1 MGVSQSITY
10 DIPPKCLLTFH
21 SEMTGHIVM
30 SCTVACQ
37 THIKD
42 MVALNMLDIN
52 IRTPYKT
59 ATLLNAMRTSNG
71 HPRHAYAAMKHPPRI
86 SCGKHNTAV

>member
-1 MGVSQSITY
+1 
-10 DIPPKCLLTFH
+10 
-21 SEMTGHIVM
+21 
-30 SCTVACQ
+30 
-37 THIKD
+37 
-42 MVALNMLDIN
+42 VALNMLDIN